1 MAATIKVKR
10 SAVSGNAPNT
20 SNIDTGELALN
31 TADGILY
38 SSDGSNVF
46 EVGANLTS
54 LSVTGQTNLSAALTV
69 TDADINV
76 ANGTIL
82 IDGNAGSSGQ
92 VLTSDGTSASW
103 QDASGGGG
111 FEQVF
116 LLMGA

>member
-1 MAATIKVKR
+1 MASTIKVKR

-46 EVGANLTS
+46 EIGANLTS
-54 LSVTGQTNLSAALTV
+54 LSVTGTVTV
-69 TDADINV
+69 TDGDINV

-103 QDASGGGG
+103 QTPAAGGGGGGG